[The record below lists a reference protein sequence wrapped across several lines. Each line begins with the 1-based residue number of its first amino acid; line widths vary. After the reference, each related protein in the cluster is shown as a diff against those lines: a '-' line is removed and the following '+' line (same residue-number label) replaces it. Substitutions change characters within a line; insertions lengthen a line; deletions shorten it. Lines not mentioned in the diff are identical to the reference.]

1 MTPRPSASAALA
13 ILACAAIGSSARAD
27 SAHRDEPP
35 ATRISAIGSGGTAF
49 GFHSSA
55 DGRPLDESAGDNSN
69 VLVGLAV
76 ERSALRW
83 LALGVEARVGGWD
96 SAWSMAAGYDAQH
109 LRVFFDLD
117 AELAIRSPI
126 IWVLPWPI
134 VVSVS
139 PSVGFTIP
147 VAPARDTRA
156 VRETWQPHPGGNV
169 GIDLNV
175 ETWYKLRRSRWQ
187 LGGVAGVAYTRH

>member
-1 MTPRPSASAALA
+1 VISRSSAGVVLS
-13 ILACAAIGSSARAD
+13 ILAYTAIARAD
-27 SAHRDEPP
+27 SAHHDEPP
-35 ATRISAIGSGGTAF
+35 ATRISASGSGGTAF
-49 GFHSSA
+49 GFHASA
-55 DGRPLDESAGDNSN
+55 DGRPLDESGDNSN
-69 VLVGLAV
+69 VLASLAV
-76 ERSALRW
+76 ERSLVRW